1 MQPGVHAA
9 LSRRRSRVQIPSG
22 PPPDPI
28 GHHDD
33 RTWSPGRVAQLVER
47 APEKREVTGSTPVPT
62 TGKEQL
68 RGYFSGARTTRSKCR
83 AHNVPTDF
91 RGFCGDG
98 GKSRLEFAVGP
109 IRTRVAACADRSCPH
124 ATTVRS
130 LLEGVVRICSRTP
143 SDAAMTAWL
152 GKPTR
157 GAEQRAIGHGVAVRQ
172 GFSASAWCAGLRD
185 GEARSPWEAAGGGG
199 GRSRRRHRPPSPW
212 IIEGSPISPAPL
224 TLMAIRTHPR
234 PKWPAARTPIVG
246 SAQPEPSRRRAEWG
260 EGSLS
265 WGVSKIGIRKSQFIT
280 RAVLRSPR

>member
-1 MQPGVHAA
+1 MDIIWA
-9 LSRRRSRVQIPSG
+9 L
-22 PPPDPI
+22 
-28 GHHDD
+28 
-33 RTWSPGRVAQLVER
+33 E
-47 APEKREVTGSTPVPT
+47 
-62 TGKEQL
+62 
-68 RGYFSGARTTRSKCR
+68 FR

-185 GEARSPWEAAGGGG
+185 GEARSPWEAAGGGTG
-199 GRSRRRHRPPSPW
+199 RRPLGSSRVRRSRQPSARW
-212 IIEGSPISPAPL
+212 QEPL